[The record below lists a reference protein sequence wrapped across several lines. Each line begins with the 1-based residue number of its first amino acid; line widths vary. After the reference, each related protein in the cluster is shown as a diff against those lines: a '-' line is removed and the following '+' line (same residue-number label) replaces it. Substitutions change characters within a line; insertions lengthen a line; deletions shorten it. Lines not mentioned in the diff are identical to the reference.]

1 MGEYEKAMA
10 LFLEVQKNTGFEI
23 VAEGFLGCL
32 YSEMNQPAKA
42 EGNLA
47 KLLSAEGI
55 GSRQNITFA
64 IAAIYASMD
73 KPDEMYHYLKKSV
86 ENKDNSV
93 IYILVNPTFKKY
105 QQDSRF
111 AEIVKKVGL
120 QK

>member
-1 MGEYEKAMA
+1 
-10 LFLEVQKNTGFEI
+10 VQKNTGFEI

-42 EGNLA
+42 EGCLA

-105 QQDSRF
+105 HQDPEF
-111 AEIVKKVGL
+111 IEITKKIGIW
-120 QK
+120 KK